1 MIKTFFSNL
10 SKFFFRD
17 IEKKRRI
24 KWWHWL
30 LMLIL
35 YAVCVVAIWYQK
47 EGFEELRDVLMSIL
61 STLIGLFIT
70 ALVFAIEGLPV
81 GQRKRHGLFDIE
93 IRNNGEV
100 QQKKIYYQEKHHK
113 TSEDQIRGDK
123 LYYYASSIQYAIT
136 FNIILALVALFC
148 LLVDALCANIFS
160 LTDITKYIQAFWDTC
175 DLKCLLKGGVPVL
188 MRAFI
193 IFDMLIIIL
202 NTLYV
207 IIVLMQFSDV
217 KRQIASEE

>member
-1 MIKTFFSNL
+1 M
-10 SKFFFRD
+10 
-17 IEKKRRI
+17 
-24 KWWHWL
+24 
-30 LMLIL
+30 
-35 YAVCVVAIWYQK
+35 VAIWYQN
-47 EGFEELRDVLMSIL
+47 EDFNDLRDVLMSIL

-93 IRNNGEV
+93 IQNNGETLRK
-100 QQKKIYYQEKHHK
+100 QIFYQEKHHK
-113 TSEDQIRGDK
+113 TSQERIREDK

-136 FNIILALVALFC
+136 FNIILALVALLF
-148 LLVDALCANIFS
+148 LLIDALCANIFA
-160 LTDITKYIQAFWDTC
+160 LTDITKYIQTFLDTC
-175 DLKCLLKGGVPVL
+175 DLKCMLKGGVPVL